1 LKKPDIQQIPWDNN
15 GFTLLE
21 IMLAMMILAVVV
33 SMVSFGLSGS
43 IKAIDGTREQ
53 GDVYYRAQVAMERI
67 SEDLSAAVLT
77 EHVDFYGG
85 AMEVSTDHRVGLSF
99 ASMAHLVFDAEKDK
113 PGLGIIGYAVVQD
126 KDDAQQLM
134 LLRSDVLY
142 RPMAEQ
148 ERKVTERE
156 AFLLC
161 DRLKSVRF
169 SYFTQEGEEVEAW
182 DTRKKDDEEK
192 KKRQLPAAVQC
203 LLEFWLDRSAGT
215 TLIFSTT
222 VALPTGLIQ
231 SVNEQDGQGTS

>member
-1 LKKPDIQQIPWDNN
+1 
-15 GFTLLE
+15 
-21 IMLAMMILAVVV
+21 
-33 SMVSFGLSGS
+33 MVSLGLSGS
-43 IKAIDGTREQ
+43 IKAVDGTREQ

-67 SEDLSAAVLT
+67 SEDLGAAVLT

-85 AMEVSTDHRVGLSF
+85 SLEVSTDHRVGLSF
-99 ASMAHLVFDAEKDK
+99 ASMAHIVFDAEKEK
-113 PGLGIIGYAVVQD
+113 TGLAIIGYTVVPD

-134 LLRSDVLY
+134 LLRSDMLY
-142 RPMAEQ
+142 LPTADQ
-148 ERKVTERE
+148 ERKATERE

-169 SYFTQEGEEVEAW
+169 SYFSQEGEELEVW

-203 LLEFWLDRSAGT
+203 MLEFWLDRSAGT

-231 SVNEQDGQGTS
+231 SVSEQDGQGTS